1 MGWTLKNEKCKT
13 VLSSFVVIVNESNG
27 KPNKLWVDQG
37 RQFYNKIM
45 REWLGNNDVFNVPN
59 I

>member
-1 MGWTLKNEKCKT
+1 MGQTLKNEKCKT

-45 REWLGNNDVFNVPN
+45 REWQGNNDVFNVPN